1 MARRQE
7 RRDHQGPQC
16 VLLLLSFS
24 PARVRKAGAA
34 EHGRADPATEEELGT
49 VPEMGLDETKQAI
62 DAAARAFTAWSKT
75 TPKVRPPSGTYHCLY
90 ARPTEPPCSN
100 ATTS

>member
-1 MARRQE
+1 M
-7 RRDHQGPQC
+7 
-16 VLLLLSFS
+16 
-24 PARVRKAGAA
+24 
-34 EHGRADPATEEELGT
+34 
-49 VPEMGLDETKQAI
+49 PEMGLDETKQAI

-75 TPKVRPPSGTYHCLY
+75 TPKVRPPSGTYRCLY